1 MRADR
6 AVAVEYAEAQW
17 HWTAFDVLHFEQ
29 NLAAIRVIDDEIDAL
44 RDAGEFRFALE
55 LDFLRLEILLEQ

>member
-1 MRADR
+1 
-6 AVAVEYAEAQW
+6 
-17 HWTAFDVLHFEQ
+17 
-29 NLAAIRVIDDEIDAL
+29 VIDDEIDAL